1 MGAVVG
7 THMPSDLTITLLG
20 QALDFRAERH
30 TRIASNIAK
39 AETPRYQATDI
50 EFEGVLKEAMSTD
63 NSPAVTRTHPR
74 HLPACM
80 QDRVAISPNLV
91 YRKSAGVG
99 NDLNSLDLDTE
110 MAQLAQN
117 NLLYNA
123 TAQLLAK
130 KFSSLRL
137 AIDGGR

>member
-1 MGAVVG
+1 MGPSVG
-7 THMPSDLTITLLG
+7 THIPSDSTITLLER
-20 QALDFRAERH
+20 ALDLRAERH
-30 TRIASNIAK
+30 TRIASNIAN
-39 AETPRYQATDI
+39 AEIPRYQATDI
-50 EFEGVLKEAMSTD
+50 EFEGALKEAMSTD

-74 HLPACM
+74 HLPARL
-80 QDRVAISPNLV
+80 QDRMTISPNLV

-99 NDLNSLDLDTE
+99 NDLNSVDVDTE

-130 KFSSLRL
+130 KFTSIRL

>member
-1 MGAVVG
+1 MGPLVG
-7 THMPSDLTITLLG
+7 THTPADSTIALLE

-30 TRIASNIAK
+30 TRIAGNIAN

-50 EFEGVLKEAMSTD
+50 EFEGALKEAMSTD

-74 HLPACM
+74 HLPARL
-80 QDRVAISPNLV
+80 QDRMTISPNLV

-99 NDLNSLDLDTE
+99 NDLNSVDVDTE

-130 KFSSLRL
+130 KFASIRL

>member
-1 MGAVVG
+1 MGPLGG
-7 THMPSDLTITLLG
+7 THTPADSTITLLE

-30 TRIASNIAK
+30 ARIASNIAN

-50 EFEGVLKEAMSTD
+50 EFEGALKEAMSAD

-74 HLPACM
+74 HLPARL

-99 NDLNSLDLDTE
+99 NDLNSVDVDAE

-117 NLLYNA
+117 NILYNA

-130 KFSSLRL
+130 KFTSIRL

>member
-1 MGAVVG
+1 
-7 THMPSDLTITLLG
+7 
-20 QALDFRAERH
+20 
-30 TRIASNIAK
+30 
-39 AETPRYQATDI
+39 
-50 EFEGVLKEAMSTD
+50 MSTD

-74 HLPACM
+74 HLPAGI
-80 QDRVAISPNLV
+80 QDRVTISPNLV

-117 NLLYNA
+117 HLLYNA
-123 TAQLLAK
+123 TAQLLSK
-130 KFSSLRL
+130 KFTNIRL

>member
-1 MGAVVG
+1 
-7 THMPSDLTITLLG
+7 MPSDLTITVLE

-30 TRIASNIAK
+30 TRIASNIAN

-50 EFEGVLKEAMSTD
+50 EFEGALKEAMSTD
-63 NSPAVTRTHPR
+63 HSPAVTRTHPR
-74 HLPACM
+74 HLPARM

-99 NDLNSLDLDTE
+99 NDLNSVDLDTE

>member
-1 MGAVVG
+1 MGTFAG
-7 THMPSDLTITLLG
+7 THTPSDSTITLLE

-30 TRIASNIAK
+30 TRIASNIANV
-39 AETPRYQATDI
+39 ETSRYQATDI
-50 EFEGVLKEAMSTD
+50 EFEEALKEAIPTD
-63 NSPAVTRTHPR
+63 NSPAVTYTHPR
-74 HLPACM
+74 HLPARLR
-80 QDRVAISPNLV
+80 DRVAISPNLI

-99 NDLNSLDLDTE
+99 NDLNSVDVDTE

-130 KFSSLRL
+130 KFTSIRL